1 MEKKQLK
8 EKHLEEKHLPSA
20 FFHYRFK
27 FLAVTCIAFLL
38 FVILSSSSDF
48 SQFSETIQFKLMG
61 PFFIISGLMFLVF
74 RKFPIKCPHCARI
87 LPTKKDWTCPH
98 CSKKQGKERYLMEK
112 CVHCREMLATIS
124 CDLCKKEFRL

>member
-48 SQFSETIQFKLMG
+48 SRFSETIQFKLMG
-61 PFFIISGLMFLVF
+61 PFFIISGLLFLVF
-74 RKFPIKCPHCARI
+74 RRFPIKCPHCARI
-87 LPTKKDWTCPH
+87 L
-98 CSKKQGKERYLMEK
+98 
-112 CVHCREMLATIS
+112 
-124 CDLCKKEFRL
+124 